1 MCSKSVKMPIHTTE
15 LYGNCQVLSPD
26 GLLMFKCTQKR
37 IDWYLNRNLATT
49 VNDDPLTIKLSFTP
63 RGLGNYD
70 KTNSTVLFENICVK
84 CGTNMMLTKHH
95 VVPYCYRKHFPIS
108 SKTRNHHDVLLLCIE
123 CHDAYE
129 RYANILKKELA
140 IKYNAPIDGL
150 YEYFDTSKLQIAKL
164 ASSLYR
170 YGDQMSLEKRDFVYT
185 KLVSLVGSDNFNIV
199 DLMEIPKQSLKLTH
213 GEIVVSKLESINDF
227 IVTWRKHFVDIY
239 QPKHITKNWDVYN
252 DIL

>member
-1 MCSKSVKMPIHTTE
+1 METQKTP
-15 LYGNCQVLSPD
+15 LYGNYQVLSPD
-26 GLLMFKCTQKR
+26 NILMFRCDEKKAN
-37 IDWYLNRNLATT
+37 WYLDRKLATELN
-49 VNDDPLTIKLSFTP
+49 NDIIKLNFVP
-63 RGLGNYD
+63 RGLGNHNRSYGL
-70 KTNSTVLFENICVK
+70 SVMENKCVK
-84 CGTNMMLTKHH
+84 CGIDKLLTKHH
-95 VVPYCYRKHFPIS
+95 IVPSCYRRFLPEDY
-108 SKTRNHHDVLLLCIE
+108 KTHNHHDVLLLCIE

-170 YGDQMSLEKRDFVYT
+170 YGDQMSLEKRDFVYA
-185 KLVSLVGSDNFNIV
+185 KLVSMVGSDNFNIV

-213 GEIVVSKLESINDF
+213 GEIVVSKLDSINDF

-239 QPKHITKNWDVYN
+239 QPKHIPKNWDVYN